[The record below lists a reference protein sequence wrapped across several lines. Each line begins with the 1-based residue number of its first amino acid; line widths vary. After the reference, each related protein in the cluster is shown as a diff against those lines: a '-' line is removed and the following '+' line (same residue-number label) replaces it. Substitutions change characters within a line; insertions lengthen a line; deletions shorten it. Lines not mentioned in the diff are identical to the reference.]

1 MGRNLGLGLWLA
13 GSLLVVGSACD
24 RFAKEEKVE
33 KSVTVTKADHDKTV
47 KVANGGRVTVR
58 LSWSPGTGYDWV
70 VAKNN
75 TALLQQDG
83 EPATESSKNP
93 MPGAPE
99 TRIIHF
105 KALQAGGVPLEF
117 HNRRPWEKD
126 APPLEVF
133 RVQVMIFD

>member
-1 MGRNLGLGLWLA
+1 MRRNLGPWLA
-13 GSLLVVGSACD
+13 AGLLVIGSGCD
-24 RFAKEEKVE
+24 RFAKEEKVG
-33 KSVTVTKADHDKTV
+33 KNITVTKADHDKTV
-47 KVANGGRVTVR
+47 KVATGGRVTVR

-75 TALLQQDG
+75 AALLQQDG
-83 EPATESSKNP
+83 EPATEPNKNP
-93 MPGAPE
+93 MPGAPV
-99 TRIIHF
+99 TRVFHF
-105 KALQAGGVPLEF
+105 KVVQAGGVPLEF